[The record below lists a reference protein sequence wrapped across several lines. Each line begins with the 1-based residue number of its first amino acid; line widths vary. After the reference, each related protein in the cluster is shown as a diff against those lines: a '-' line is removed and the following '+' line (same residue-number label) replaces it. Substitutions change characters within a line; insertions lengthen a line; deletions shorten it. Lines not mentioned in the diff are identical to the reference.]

1 VQLNVGRPAASD
13 AAHLPADEPLVFH
26 APWQATLACG
36 LLKIFLAVAAVA
48 LPLLEGRHLA
58 SSVGWMLIAGGTAEF
73 MLGWSAHRSELR
85 RVTLG
90 SGILTMLAGLL
101 FVTSDWTELTPLA
114 SVVIIWLLLRGL
126 ISLEMSVLSGR
137 AINNDSIWLL
147 ARGLVDLSLGLL
159 LLANVPIAVIL
170 IIIFGVTSDLITTFG
185 AALSISFLIAGVGL
199 IAISMSQRNCEAAK

>member
-1 VQLNVGRPAASD
+1 
-13 AAHLPADEPLVFH
+13 
-26 APWQATLACG
+26 
-36 LLKIFLAVAAVA
+36 
-48 LPLLEGRHLA
+48 
-58 SSVGWMLIAGGTAEF
+58 
-73 MLGWSAHRSELR
+73 
-85 RVTLG
+85 
-90 SGILTMLAGLL
+90 MLAGLL